1 MKPGRPTGKSSELLS
16 VFRKDDIYVVQK
28 TFVFCRVN
36 LMGCRHGV
44 CCL

>member
-28 TFVFCRVN
+28 TFVFYRVN
-36 LMGCRHGV
+36 IMGCRLGV
-44 CCL
+44 GCL